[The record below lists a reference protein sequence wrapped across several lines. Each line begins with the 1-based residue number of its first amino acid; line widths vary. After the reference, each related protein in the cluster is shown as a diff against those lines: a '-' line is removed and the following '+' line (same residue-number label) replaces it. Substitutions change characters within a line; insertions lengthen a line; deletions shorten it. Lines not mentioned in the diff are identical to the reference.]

1 MKTLS
6 IGRAKAICTRLTQ
19 QLTGYPVLAAFG
31 ATGEVRTS
39 FLREA
44 RQIEAAKS
52 DLITERRI
60 DQSSYWD
67 IVRLSAFA
75 EFHADAGFSDL
86 RIAHAAEKI
95 ASPAMG

>member
-19 QLTGYPVLAAFG
+19 QLTGYPALEAFG
-31 ATGEVRTS
+31 ATGKVRTP

-44 RQIEAAKS
+44 RLIETAKA
-52 DLITERRI
+52 DLFTERRI
-60 DQSSYWD
+60 DQDSYWD

-75 EFHADAGFSDL
+75 EFHVDAGFSDL
-86 RIAHAAEKI
+86 RIAHAKEKK
-95 ASPAMG
+95 ASPVLG